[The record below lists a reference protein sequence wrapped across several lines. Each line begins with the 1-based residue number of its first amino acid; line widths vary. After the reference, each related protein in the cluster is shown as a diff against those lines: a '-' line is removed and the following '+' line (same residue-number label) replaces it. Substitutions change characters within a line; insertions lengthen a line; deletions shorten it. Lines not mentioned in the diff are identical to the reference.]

1 MKTRTPRKAANA
13 LACSAAMLAAIS
25 AGTVFAQGA
34 YYDPV
39 RDVMVPRVVPAPS
52 PYDDNH
58 EPTVS
63 YQTHNSF
70 HLQIGNGGLVGGPS
84 AISVDHGSEVLMTL
98 ESRYDTALQI
108 EGYDL
113 RVNVPAGQ
121 QVVLK
126 FTAEQP
132 GRFAYRLAGSNRSL
146 GVLEVGPP
154 RQQAAGQLAP

>member
-1 MKTRTPRKAANA
+1 MKTPNFKKPAHAAAYSVVLLAALCAGPA
-13 LACSAAMLAAIS
+13 LAQS
-25 AGTVFAQGA
+25 A

-52 PYDDNH
+52 PYDSHQQPADN
-58 EPTVS
+58 
-63 YQTHNSF
+63 YRAYNSF
-70 HLQIGNGGLVGGPS
+70 HLQIGNGGLTGGPS
-84 AISVDHGSEVLMTL
+84 TISVDHGSEVMMTV

-113 RVNVPAGQ
+113 KVNVPAGQ

-132 GRFAYRLAGSNRSL
+132 GRFDYRLAGSNRVL

-154 RQQAAGQLAP
+154 RQQAAGQSAP